1 MNTIL
6 TYLISGIHEI
16 VATLRMLQIP
26 FYWPGGL
33 AGLPLAVVAGF
44 FGATF
49 FILARLNTRL
59 VNAKLDDIEAF
70 YDWKSLIVRCLFGAG
85 GATILYFFFETG
97 LLKGTI
103 WPDLTEI
110 GFAKCCGDSGLVP
123 NKDLSLL
130 LIWSVLAG
138 YSETFV
144 PSLLARTEAGANSQN
159 S

>member
-16 VATLRMLQIP
+16 VATLQMMQIP
-26 FYWPGGL
+26 FYWPGGF

-59 VNAKLDDIEAF
+59 VDATLDDIEAF

-103 WPDLTEI
+103 WPDLTLLD
-110 GFAKCCGDSGLVP
+110 FTPCCGGGLVP
-123 NKDLSLL
+123 DKNLSLL